1 MLSSMEMVS
10 EPSGKTKTLADLIK
24 EGGILTPET
33 PVYTSDD
40 SIELEDY
47 IESLIPAPT
56 PSFSETVLFLNEDVS
71 GGNPAEIDLSDDY
84 INYDA
89 LYIDVVRSADTTLY
103 QMPHLILVS
112 VLGNDGKFQFI
123 EQFNRTCRAAR
134 PLAAGTPIY
143 WCASNNGIN
152 ASKILWLPGGQG
164 SARPTGSI

>member
-123 EQFNRTCRAAR
+123 EQDKFVSYGVTNSKKFTRLNVSSSQNVIIRS
-134 PLAAGTPIY
+134 II
-143 WCASNNGIN
+143 GI
-152 ASKILWLPGGQG
+152 KF
-164 SARPTGSI
+164 